1 MVTACGLLV
10 GIAILSILSP
20 SLFSR
25 LDALLIRMICYLLPG
40 FHGFGVSR
48 VVLPMSGSTS

>member
-1 MVTACGLLV
+1 LVTACGLLV